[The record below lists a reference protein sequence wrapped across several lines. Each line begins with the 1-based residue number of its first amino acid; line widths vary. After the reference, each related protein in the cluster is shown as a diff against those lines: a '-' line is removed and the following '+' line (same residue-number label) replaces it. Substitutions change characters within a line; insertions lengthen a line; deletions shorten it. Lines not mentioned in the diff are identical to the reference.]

1 MIVVPCSD
9 NVNPIYLQ
17 TTTLLGH
24 HYSGPRCDSSIH
36 QNKDFDINVG
46 SVLSFSLLSN
56 LHAYSSIPDVR
67 VVDTFF
73 RQIKSFL
80 RFCLAFVFGLQTYY
94 LIDFSKN
101 YRLKSLEPKNKG

>member
-46 SVLSFSLLSN
+46 SVLSFSLL
-56 LHAYSSIPDVR
+56 R
-67 VVDTFF
+67 VCTYMPTFNPW
-73 RQIKSFL
+73 RKGRL
-80 RFCLAFVFGLQTYY
+80 R
-94 LIDFSKN
+94 
-101 YRLKSLEPKNKG
+101 

>member
-46 SVLSFSLLSN
+46 SVLSFSLLG
-56 LHAYSSIPDVR
+56 
-67 VVDTFF
+67 T
-73 RQIKSFL
+73 
-80 RFCLAFVFGLQTYY
+80 
-94 LIDFSKN
+94 
-101 YRLKSLEPKNKG
+101 

>member
-1 MIVVPCSD
+1 MIGEWEHYKIAVIVVPCSD

-46 SVLSFSLLSN
+46 SVLSLIIFFIRY
-56 LHAYSSIPDVR
+56 LHALYS
-67 VVDTFF
+67 
-73 RQIKSFL
+73 
-80 RFCLAFVFGLQTYY
+80 Y
-94 LIDFSKN
+94 L
-101 YRLKSLEPKNKG
+101 

>member
-46 SVLSFSLLSN
+46 SVLSFSLLGTLN
-56 LHAYSSIPDVR
+56 ILYSSNHNIH
-67 VVDTFF
+67 
-73 RQIKSFL
+73 
-80 RFCLAFVFGLQTYY
+80 
-94 LIDFSKN
+94 
-101 YRLKSLEPKNKG
+101 KSLPGLCFWASDSLIERF

>member
-46 SVLSFSLLSN
+46 SVLSFSLLGTLN
-56 LHAYSSIPDVR
+56 ILYSSNHNIHN
-67 VVDTFF
+67 
-73 RQIKSFL
+73 SSYSL
-80 RFCLAFVFGLQTYY
+80 RFWASDP
-94 LIDFSKN
+94 LIDRF
-101 YRLKSLEPKNKG
+101 YYDLLIKGSEAQKQRPQELL

>member
-67 VVDTFF
+67 VGYDKTVLDGNF
-73 RQIKSFL
+73 
-80 RFCLAFVFGLQTYY
+80 
-94 LIDFSKN
+94 
-101 YRLKSLEPKNKG
+101 